1 MTKAPSL
8 AFLCIQSLKIQ
19 LLESDNPIP
28 DLYELPSELLDG
40 IVAHLPALALQKFQT
55 NMPFHCLDSYESG
68 DDCCLITGRK
78 RARND
83 VLGSSWKLLF
93 KLRWPDFVDR
103 VESPADWQQLYWEK
117 HLQKYANSIEMI
129 DDLFFIAYV
138 TSF

>member
-1 MTKAPSL
+1 MDEDDTTLIS
-8 AFLCIQSLKIQ
+8 FTFF
-19 LLESDNPIP
+19 
-28 DLYELPSELLDG
+28 YWYR
-40 IVAHLPALALQKFQT
+40 
-55 NMPFHCLDSYESG
+55 PFHCLDSYESG